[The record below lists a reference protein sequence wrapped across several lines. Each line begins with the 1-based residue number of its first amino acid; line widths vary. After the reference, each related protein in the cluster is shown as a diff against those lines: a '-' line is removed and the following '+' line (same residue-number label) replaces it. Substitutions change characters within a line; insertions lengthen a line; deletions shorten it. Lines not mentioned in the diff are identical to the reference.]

1 MTPQMKNGG
10 SSCVVRA
17 AAPSLNSVCRIVLM
31 YQNLYDAI
39 HAKSGQSGPLKMQC
53 VRTDKET
60 VMGWVKLPLRLSL
73 ISIGR

>member
-1 MTPQMKNGG
+1 
-10 SSCVVRA
+10 
-17 AAPSLNSVCRIVLM
+17 M